1 MVKVKIPM
9 GNMFTS
15 RVTFALVLLTSGL
28 TWAQSQKIPLNSD
41 YYHLIDRLEI
51 KQGRWATGF
60 HSSVK
65 PYSRQ
70 GVVQLTDSILSDP
83 FVRLSPVDRF
93 TVRYLRDDSWEWV
106 PKVYADTV
114 PLLQLRASELHA
126 GQKQPGDSQRSWGPF
141 YKKKSDLYSYENPDF
156 DIHVNPAVDFRYGAE
171 FNTGDLGKSFN
182 PYVNSRGIEIRGSIR
197 KRLSFYTFLSD
208 NQVLYPRYIW
218 DYGTQYSGESEMGFA
233 PFEGFVKRIPTGDA
247 PLGGADFL
255 AARGYITF
263 NALKIIN
270 IQFGH
275 DRNFFGNGYRSLLL
289 SDNSSPYLFLKISTR
304 MGRFLYTNLLTELQN
319 NQRAFSTTVPIAQKY
334 TAIHHLSV
342 NIGKHVNVGLF
353 EAEVFSRSQ
362 LELNYFN
369 PIIFYRFV
377 ESYRGSVD
385 NALIGLDFKAN
396 FAGHFMAYGQLML
409 DEFKI
414 SELRAGKGSWVNKFA
429 FQAGLKYIDA
439 FGVPNLDLQAE
450 MNQARPYTY
459 SHRSG
464 QTNYVNY
471 NQPLA
476 HPLGANFREG
486 LAIIRYQPLNRWNL
500 TGTFGLMMYGA
511 DPLGENYNYGGNLL
525 KSYESRYN
533 WPGKEP
539 DTGHYIGQGRKT
551 LVSYGDIRLSFMLKH
566 NLFVDLQQIVR
577 SSDSQ
582 AERLK
587 YNTSSTSFALRWNLP
602 YRTLVL

>member
-1 MVKVKIPM
+1 MR
-9 GNMFTS
+9 NMFTCG
-15 RVTFALVLLTSGL
+15 VALGFVLLTSGL
-28 TWAQSQKIPLNSD
+28 ARAQSQKIPLNSD

-51 KQGRWATGF
+51 KRGQWLNNL

-70 GVVQLTDSILSDP
+70 AVVQLTDSILSDP
-83 FVRLSPVDRF
+83 FVRLSPVDRS

-106 PKVYADTV
+106 PKTYADSV
-114 PLLQLRASELHA
+114 PLLQLRTSELHA
-126 GQKQPGDSQRSWGPF
+126 GQKQVGDSQRSWGPF
-141 YKKKSDLYSYENPDF
+141 YKKKNDLYSYESEDF
-156 DIHVNPAVDFRYGAE
+156 DIHVSPAVNFSYGVE
-171 FNTGDLGKSFN
+171 SNSGDVGKSFS
-182 PYVNSRGIEIRGSIR
+182 PYINSRGLEIRGSIR
-197 KRLSFYTFLSD
+197 KRLSFYTFLAD

-218 DYGTQYSGESEMGFA
+218 EYGAQYTTNTEMGFA
-233 PFEGFVKRIPTGDA
+233 PFESFTKKIVRGNTV
-247 PLGGADFL
+247 GADFL
-255 AARGYITF
+255 SARGYITF

-304 MGRFLYTNLLTELQN
+304 LGRFLYTNLLTEFQN

-334 TAIHHLSV
+334 AAIHHLSV
-342 NIGKHVNVGLF
+342 NIGKHINLGLF

-385 NALIGLDFKAN
+385 NALIGLDFKGT
-396 FAGHFMAYGQLML
+396 FGGHFLTYGQLLL

-429 FQAGLKYIDA
+429 IQAGVKYIDA
-439 FGVPNLDLQAE
+439 FGIPNLDLQAE
-450 MNQARPYTY
+450 MNLARPYTY

-500 TGTFGLMMYGA
+500 TGTFGLMMYGV
-511 DPLGENYNYGGNLL
+511 DPLAENYNYGGNLL

-539 DTGHYIGQGRKT
+539 DTGHFIGQGRKT
-551 LVSYGDIRLSFMLKH
+551 LVSYGDVRLSFMLKH
-566 NLFVDLQQIVR
+566 NFFIDFQQIMR
-577 SSDSQ
+577 KSDSQ

-587 YNTSSTSFALRWNLP
+587 YNTSSTSLALRWNLP